1 MTNPANKTVL
11 NTGAGDD
18 LIASVAAD
26 LNANDSSGRT
36 PIQLFRDK
44 HAKKFSLIRD
54 PEEAFPDD
62 HSQ

>member
-1 MTNPANKTVL
+1 MTHAANKAVL
-11 NTGAGDD
+11 ITGAGGD
-18 LIASVAAD
+18 LIAAVAAD

-36 PIQLFRDK
+36 PIQLFREK